1 MAITTPGITVIILA
15 LFFTVVAITPA
26 KPPKKAIRISNTC
39 GLVLLRSSD
48 VSDLIGAFYIV

>member
-1 MAITTPGITVIILA
+1 MAIATPGITVIVVA

-26 KPPKKAIRISNTC
+26 RPPKKAIKISNTC

-48 VSDLIGAFYIV
+48 VYDLMGVIK